1 MADLGRDVDHVAP
14 QLTGGQRIW
23 RRLHDCRERVLPAP
37 KLGTAWRPLASGQE
51 AGDLIY
57 DCLRQDAPA
66 MIARLGAGE
75 LEAMLRQLAIEAT
88 GLRLLQNLRY
98 VAGRTPPP
106 WWDAGFLDQMTL
118 HPGFFPATPEMLAR
132 FTQVMLRDLPLVDIL
147 GSWLPGERE
156 LEARGLPARR
166 VPLMD
171 LEPYYHEIPW
181 SRVLRDR
188 VVLVVH
194 PQADLVRRQYS
205 RRTELFPGRE
215 VLPPFELKTFAPVVS
230 HGGTHSSFR
239 DWFAALD
246 AMTDAIGGHTFDVAI
261 IGAGAYGFPLA
272 AAVKRMG
279 RQAVHLGGA
288 TQILFGIRGNRWDA
302 MPFFQG
308 LFNSAWVHPDSATK
322 PPRWREMEDS
332 GSYW

>member
-1 MADLGRDVDHVAP
+1 MADPGQDGERVPP
-14 QLTGGQRIW
+14 QLTSGQRAW
-23 RRLHDCRERVLPAP
+23 RRLHDLRERVFPAP
-37 KLGTAWRPLASGQE
+37 KLGPAWEPVASGQK

-75 LEAMLRQLAIEAT
+75 LEAMLRHLSIEAH
-88 GLRLLQNLRY
+88 GPRVLHNLRY
-98 VAGRTPPP
+98 VTGRTPPP
-106 WWDAGFLDQMTL
+106 WWDSAFLDQMAL

-132 FTQVMLRDLPLVDIL
+132 FTHLMLRDLPLVDIL

-171 LEPYYHEIPW
+171 LEPYYHENPW

-194 PQADLVRRQYS
+194 PQVDLIRRQYG
-205 RRTELFPGRE
+205 RRAELFPGRE
-215 VLPPFELKTFAPVVS
+215 VLPPFELKTLAPVVS
-230 HGGTHSSFR
+230 HGGTRSSFP
-239 DWFAALD
+239 DWFAALE
-246 AMTDAIGGHTFDVAI
+246 AMSDAIAEITFDVAI

-272 AAVKRMG
+272 AAVKRTR

-288 TQILFGIRGNRWDA
+288 TQILFGVRGNRWDA

-308 LFNSAWVHPDSATK
+308 LFNNAWVHPDPGTK
-322 PPRWREMEDS
+322 PPRWREMEDG